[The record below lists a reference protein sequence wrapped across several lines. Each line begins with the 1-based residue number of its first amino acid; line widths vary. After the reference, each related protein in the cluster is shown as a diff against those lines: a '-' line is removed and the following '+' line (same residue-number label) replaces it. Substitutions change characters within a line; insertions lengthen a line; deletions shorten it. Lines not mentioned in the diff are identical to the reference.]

1 MWAQEAFFLN
11 KFDIVILAYLR
22 DEAIQNASTLAN
34 ILPAADITQVSQS
47 SNNIATQLRAS
58 YGFKVLFIFD
68 GWDEFPP
75 ELQNNSLVSTIIR
88 EPHKLCL
95 QQSTVIVTTRP
106 VASGNLLHIA
116 NQRVE
121 ILGFTPH
128 QIYEYIKGALNGDST
143 RIQKLVQHLE
153 EHPVIEGYCYIPLH
167 AAILVNIFLTM
178 KEVLPTTLHELF
190 CDLVLC
196 CILRELETHNSKKNV
211 IDISSLNDLP
221 DNITSQL
228 GDLSTLAY
236 NGVMQNKVVF
246 YRQDLK
252 ALSLPVNL
260 QSLGLLQAVEGLTQ
274 FGKSRSYNF
283 LHLSVQELLAAYNIS
298 HMNTSEQL
306 EVFIDLFG
314 SSRFQPVLHSFC
326 GFTKLEN
333 PAIRDYISTYLQKD
347 SSFKELLPFLHC
359 FFEAQ
364 QPTLCQLVHRKF
376 RKLTLNSDYLSPA
389 DHLAVGY
396 FLTSLV
402 STSSANDERVKLE
415 LSNAN
420 AHRLK
425 LLLCEI
431 VKYQKPITSTMSA
444 KLSIVLKPFL
454 ICGVPLLFRQLLI
467 SELSAC
473 NNQFVANLKS
483 TLICELFIPTS
494 GSDFEESLI
503 HLTEILKTDCHLT
516 KLQIHSQLFLNICL
530 FQALQH
536 NTQLVHLD
544 LSGTKFTATE
554 DTLQALTEMVQV
566 NKTLE
571 YLNLSK
577 SLNFQTSGAQAHS
590 IFAGLQHNVT
600 LVHLDLSGTEIDA
613 GKKTYKAITKMLQVN
628 KTLEHL
634 DLSNNDALSD
644 AGAQCIF
651 IGLQHNTTLVHLD
664 LAKIEMKS
672 TSETVKALNKM
683 LRMNNTLAFLNLSH
697 NQVTHYI
704 FLGLQLNSAL
714 VHLNL
719 YNTGITINRRNAQAL
734 TKMLQLNKTLTHLNL
749 SYNSIC
755 DIGAQSIFKGLQH
768 NNTLL
773 HLMLRYTE
781 IEDEGAV
788 NIAQLLNMNC
798 SLQTLDISGNR
809 IGHNGLTR
817 IAMSLE
823 SNANFI
829 RLNVTDRCNTLPA
842 ERIEA
847 INRIRQQSG
856 LPCITIA

>member
-1 MWAQEAFFLN
+1 MFMAQSPNRSQHWSHLPQCDEPIQLAMIKDDQVRRGAPEEERVRLAQQGKIEVIMSQKEEIDLPNIFLSLKSQPPPPPPPPSPSLESPIPHQTSQPIDSISILPPLKRRIILIEGAPGVGKSTLALHICHMWAKEAFFLN
-11 KFDIVILAYLR
+11 NFDIVILAYLR

-34 ILPAADITQVSQS
+34 ILPADVTKVSQS
-47 SNNIATQLRAS
+47 SSDIATQIKVS
-58 YGFKVLFIFD
+58 YGFNVLFIFD

-116 NQRVE
+116 NRRVE

-128 QIYEYIKGALNGDST
+128 QIYEYIKGALNGDNT

-153 EHPVIEGYCYIPLH
+153 DHPVIEGYCYIPLH
-167 AAILVNIFLTM
+167 AAILVNIFSTM

-196 CILRELETHNSKKNV
+196 CIVRELETHNTEKNV
-211 IDISSLNDLP
+211 IDISSLDDLP
-221 DNITSQL
+221 DNVTSQL
-228 GDLSTLAY
+228 RDLSILAY

-246 YRQDLK
+246 YRQHLK

-260 QSLGLLQAVEGLTQ
+260 PSLGLLQAVEGLTQ
-274 FGKSRSYNF
+274 FSKSLSYNF

-298 HMNTSEQL
+298 HMEASEQL
-306 EVFIDLFG
+306 EVFMNLFG

-364 QPTLCQLVHRKF
+364 QPTLCQLVDCKF
-376 RKLTLNSDYLSPA
+376 RKLTLNSDYLTPA

-402 STSSANDERVKLE
+402 STSSATDESVELE

-454 ICGVPLLFRQLLI
+454 ICGVPLLFRQLPI

-473 NNQFVANLKS
+473 NNQFVAYLQS
-483 TLICELFIPTS
+483 PLICELFIPAS
-494 GSDFEESLI
+494 GRRLSDFEESLI

-516 KLQIHSQLFLNICL
+516 KLQVHSQLFQLHFNICL

-554 DTLQALTEMVQV
+554 DTLQALTEMLQV
-566 NKTLE
+566 NKTLK

-577 SLNFQTSGAQAHS
+577 SLNFQASGAQAHS
-590 IFAGLQHNVT
+590 IFVGLQYNDA
-600 LVHLDLSGTEIDA
+600 LVHLDLSGTEIDT
-613 GKKTYKAITKMLQVN
+613 GKKTYKAITENV
-628 KTLEHL
+628 
-634 DLSNNDALSD
+634 
-644 AGAQCIF
+644 
-651 IGLQHNTTLVHLD
+651 
-664 LAKIEMKS
+664 KS
-672 TSETVKALNKM
+672 KQDT
-683 LRMNNTLAFLNLSH
+683 
-697 NQVTHYI
+697 
-704 FLGLQLNSAL
+704 
-714 VHLNL
+714 
-719 YNTGITINRRNAQAL
+719 
-734 TKMLQLNKTLTHLNL
+734 
-749 SYNSIC
+749 
-755 DIGAQSIFKGLQH
+755 
-768 NNTLL
+768 
-773 HLMLRYTE
+773 
-781 IEDEGAV
+781 
-788 NIAQLLNMNC
+788 
-798 SLQTLDISGNR
+798 
-809 IGHNGLTR
+809 
-817 IAMSLE
+817 
-823 SNANFI
+823 
-829 RLNVTDRCNTLPA
+829 
-842 ERIEA
+842 
-847 INRIRQQSG
+847 
-856 LPCITIA
+856 